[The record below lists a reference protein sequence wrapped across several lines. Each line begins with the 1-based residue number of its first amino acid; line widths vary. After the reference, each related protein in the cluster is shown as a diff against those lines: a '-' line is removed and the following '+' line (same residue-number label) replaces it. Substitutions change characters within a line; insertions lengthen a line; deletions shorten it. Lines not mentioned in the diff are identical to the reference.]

1 MSIETS
7 SRLTSYA
14 SLAAVAA
21 AGLMTEAHAD
31 LMIYD
36 VGLTFT
42 LQPAE
47 EEAFGGSFRNS
58 TFRATLELQPLG
70 ATVNFFGLRFGG
82 SNPTDSNSFRNFSVW
97 TASFGSKS
105 SASGMI
111 ALHPITKGAKH
122 FNPGDSVGSSF
133 KGRSF
138 ATGGKNKTV
147 DTKSKQKSEVKGV
160 MDGRTFLGFSV
171 PLDGLGVEASNYG
184 WFDLTLGED
193 ESGNLSLTI
202 NRWAYESD
210 PGIAA
215 QIPGENPVPGVGGLL
230 GLAMGAAG
238 VRRRR
243 ERVA

>member
-36 VGLTFT
+36 VGMTFT
-42 LQPAE
+42 LQPVE
-47 EEAFGGSFRNS
+47 GFGGTFASSSFRG
-58 TFRATLELQPLG
+58 ALELEPLG
-70 ATVNFFGLRFGG
+70 VTADFFGLRFGG
-82 SNPTDSNSFRNFSVW
+82 SNPTDSNSFRNFSLW
-97 TASFGSKS
+97 SANFGSKS
-105 SASGMI
+105 TASGMI
-111 ALHPITKGAKH
+111 ALNPITKEAKH

-133 KGRSF
+133 KGRSY
-138 ATGGKNKTV
+138 AAGGKNKTFN
-147 DTKSKQKSEVKGV
+147 TNSKQKSAAKGV

-171 PLDGLGVEASNYG
+171 PLDGLGAGASNYG

-202 NRWAYESD
+202 NRWAYQSD

-215 QIPGENPVPGVGGLL
+215 QIPAENPVPGVGGLL

>member
-21 AGLMTEAHAD
+21 AGLMTEADAD

-36 VGLTFT
+36 VGMTFT
-42 LQPAE
+42 LQPVE
-47 EEAFGGSFRNS
+47 GFGGTFASS
-58 TFRATLELQPLG
+58 TFRGVLELEPLG
-70 ATVNFFGLRFGG
+70 ATVNFFGIRFAG
-82 SNPTDSNSFRNFSVW
+82 SNPTNSNSFLNFSAW
-97 TASFGSKS
+97 SANFGSKS
-105 SASGMI
+105 AASGMI
-111 ALHPITKGAKH
+111 AIDPIGKVAKH

-133 KGRSF
+133 KGRSD
-138 ATGGKNKTV
+138 AAGGKSKTV
-147 DTKSKQKSEVKGV
+147 DTNSKQKSAAKGV

-171 PLDGLGVEASNYG
+171 PLDGLGAGASNYG

-215 QIPGENPVPGVGGLL
+215 QIPAENPVPGVGGLL